1 MYISGQNF
9 TNSVL
14 DRIRQTVSNEPSIS
28 RLALSRRVC
37 GWLNWVSPGGSPQEV
52 SCRKA
57 LNKLDAAAVI
67 DLPER
72 SVDYSFGHKSVT
84 SIALDIPDIQGTLQD
99 LGEVKVYPVSSRY
112 AKESKV
118 WFAFFERYH
127 YLGNGNLCGA
137 QIRYLVK
144 SSAGYLGALAFSAA
158 SWSLKDRDNYI
169 GWQEGARRVHLQQ
182 LICNSRFLILPTVKV
197 PNLASHVLSLAL
209 ARVADDWEKRYH
221 IRPVLVETFVASQ
234 FTGACYKAA
243 NFTYVGK
250 SAGRRD
256 GTQKNIFLYPLC
268 RKWRDI
274 LCKEPAVA
282 MPRPENPRHWAEEEF
297 GTIRLYDERL
307 KERLY
312 TIAQDFYSSP
322 EATIPEACAS
332 KVRTIAAY
340 RFFQNPRINMDMI
353 LAPHL
358 EATVE
363 RIRQHKIVLV
373 PQDTTALTY
382 TLPMTEGLGP
392 INNKTDKAIGL
403 ILHDTL
409 AFTEQGTPLGLVDA
423 QVWARDPE
431 DIGKSDRRKELPIED
446 KESVKWL
453 KSYRKAAEIQKLCP
467 ETMLISMGD
476 RESDIYELFLEAA
489 KEPGPGL
496 LIRSER
502 SRNRK
507 VDQEFLWDFMA
518 GRQPA
523 GSLKI
528 HIPHSGSRQAR
539 NALLDIRFAEVE
551 LRPPKI
557 YSQTVKVW
565 AVYALERDAK
575 DKAIEW
581 MLITTVPVE
590 NFADAQKR
598 VEWYSGRWGIEVFH
612 RTLKSGCRV
621 KDRQLETADRL
632 GKCLALDMVVAW
644 RIYYL
649 TMLGRETPDASCTV
663 FFKDIEWKALCCYVS
678 KKPIPPDTP
687 PTMRQAIFMVA
698 AIGGHLGRKGDGF
711 PGTQTIWR
719 GLARLYRAADMYAII
734 TQQLY
739 LNPMQ
744 SGP

>member
-1 MYISGQNF
+1 
-9 TNSVL
+9 
-14 DRIRQTVSNEPSIS
+14 
-28 RLALSRRVC
+28 
-37 GWLNWVSPGGSPQEV
+37 
-52 SCRKA
+52 
-57 LNKLDAAAVI
+57 
-67 DLPER
+67 
-72 SVDYSFGHKSVT
+72 
-84 SIALDIPDIQGTLQD
+84 
-99 LGEVKVYPVSSRY
+99 
-112 AKESKV
+112 
-118 WFAFFERYH
+118 
-127 YLGNGNLCGA
+127 
-137 QIRYLVK
+137 
-144 SSAGYLGALAFSAA
+144 
-158 SWSLKDRDNYI
+158 
-169 GWQEGARRVHLQQ
+169 
-182 LICNSRFLILPTVKV
+182 
-197 PNLASHVLSLAL
+197 
-209 ARVADDWEKRYH
+209 
-221 IRPVLVETFVASQ
+221 
-234 FTGACYKAA
+234 
-243 NFTYVGK
+243 
-250 SAGRRD
+250 
-256 GTQKNIFLYPLC
+256 
-268 RKWRDI
+268 
-274 LCKEPAVA
+274 
-282 MPRPENPRHWAEEEF
+282 
-297 GTIRLYDERL
+297 
-307 KERLY
+307 
-312 TIAQDFYSSP
+312 
-322 EATIPEACAS
+322 
-332 KVRTIAAY
+332 
-340 RFFQNPRINMDMI
+340 MDMI

-363 RIRQHKIVLV
+363 RIKQHKVVLV

-392 INNKTDKAIGL
+392 INNKCDQAIGL

-423 QVWARDPE
+423 QIWARDPE
-431 DIGKSDRRKELPIED
+431 DMGKRDRRKKLPIEE

-496 LIRSER
+496 LVRSER

-518 GRQPA
+518 GRDPA
-523 GSLKI
+523 GSLQL

-539 NALLDIRFAEVE
+539 DVLLDIRFAEVE
-551 LRPPKI
+551 LRPPKN

-575 DKAIEW
+575 DKAVEW

-632 GKCLALDMVVAW
+632 ENCLALDMVVAW

-649 TMLGRETPDASCTV
+649 TMLGREAPDVPCTV

-687 PTMRQAIFMVA
+687 PTIREAVFMVA
-698 AIGGHLGRKGDGF
+698 AIGGHLGRRADGF

-719 GLARLYRAADMYAII
+719 GLASFYRAAEMYAII
-734 TQQLY
+734 TQQFY
-739 LNPMQ
+739 LNHMQ